1 MIGYSFRASRRQFLN
16 GFEIGDSR
24 KTLRTPIVI
33 ALVVVVVVV
42 LLSCRFVVCA
52 LVSRTDKITIFG
64 QLDRT
69 PLHVRTQDG
78 LATRIIAI
86 KQEQRKHNDD
96 DTDYAGADA
105 LRATVNEERV
115 KVYDPM

>member
-1 MIGYSFRASRRQFLN
+1 M
-16 GFEIGDSR
+16 
-24 KTLRTPIVI
+24 
-33 ALVVVVVVV
+33 VVVVV

-69 PLHVRTQDG
+69 PLRVCARGFVAIRTI
-78 LATRIIAI
+78 AT